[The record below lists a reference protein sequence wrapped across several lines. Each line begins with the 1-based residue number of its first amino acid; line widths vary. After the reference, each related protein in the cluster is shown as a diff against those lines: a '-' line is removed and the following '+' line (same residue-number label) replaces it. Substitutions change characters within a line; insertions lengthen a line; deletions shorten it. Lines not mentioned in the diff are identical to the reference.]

1 MHEVVHIRVDSLN
14 NRHQIIKN
22 VFGVVHGRIHEVPGK
37 EDDTREECFK
47 VEPAGGEIRKNED

>member
-14 NRHQIIKN
+14 NWHQIIKN

-37 EDDTREECFK
+37 EDETKSVFR
-47 VEPAGGEIRKNED
+47 VEPAGVVVS